1 VSAPE
6 HPNAPRRTALVLAF
20 LGIVLAGAL
29 GGLIGW
35 GIVDTTCSETPT
47 IAEQLLGQ
55 VPGHEVQH
63 QECGAKL
70 LGGAL
75 AGAIIAAG
83 GAGIVAVLMLRA
95 QSEWKAHPP
104 QPLTAAQR
112 AELARRA
119 RSGGS
124 PRRS

>member
-1 VSAPE
+1 M
-6 HPNAPRRTALVLAF
+6 LAF
-20 LGIVLAGAL
+20 VGIVVAGAL

-55 VPGHEVQH
+55 VPGHDVQH

-75 AGAIIAAG
+75 AGAAIAAG

-112 AELARRA
+112 AQLARSQG
-119 RSGGS
+119 RSGPGS
-124 PRRS
+124 RDRDRA

>member
-1 VSAPE
+1 MSDPE

-20 LGIVLAGAL
+20 AGIVVAGTL

-55 VPGHEVQH
+55 VPGHEVRH

-70 LGGAL
+70 LGAAVVGAV
-75 AGAIIAAG
+75 IAAA

-104 QPLTAAQR
+104 QQLTAAQR

-124 PRRS
+124 PPRT

>member
-1 VSAPE
+1 VSVPE
-6 HPNAPRRTALVLAF
+6 HPNTPRRTALVLAF
-20 LGIVLAGAL
+20 AGIVVAGTL

-35 GIVDTTCSETPT
+35 GIVDTTCSETT
-47 IAEQLLGQ
+47 TVAEQLLGQ

-70 LGGAL
+70 LGAAV
-75 AGAIIAAG
+75 AGAVIAAG

-124 PRRS
+124 PRRT